1 MSTKDWAEK
10 DYYKILGVSKDAKPE
25 EIKKAFRKIARDNHP
40 DSHPGDKAAEA
51 RFKEASE
58 ANDVLSNAKKR
69 KEYDQARSLFGSA
82 GGFRFP
88 RGGAQTSVNVEDFL
102 RTASNG
108 DGFGDLFGNLF
119 GASGG
124 RRTASRS
131 PRRGA
136 DVEGRRRFPSTMP
149 CLGPPSLW
157 TWSLRHPA
165 RHVGGLELGLVPFRE
180 CARPVKGR
188 VCMLARLVGCSR

>member
-10 DYYKILGVSKDAKPE
+10 DYYKVLGVSKDAKPE

-69 KEYDQARSLFGSA
+69 KEYDQARSLFGTA
-82 GGFRFP
+82 GRFGFP
-88 RGGAQTSVNVEDFL
+88 RGGAQPNVNVEDFI

-119 GASGG
+119 GATGG
-124 RRTASRS
+124 RRTTTRAA
-131 PRRGA
+131 RRGA
-136 DVEGRRRFPSTMP
+136 DVEGETTPCPGRPSP
-149 CLGPPSLW
+149 W
-157 TWSLRHPA
+157 TWSPRPPA
-165 RHVGGLELGLVPFRE
+165 RRAGELVPGPEPCRE
-180 CARPVKGR
+180 CARPVRDR
-188 VCMLARLVGCSR
+188 VCTRPRRVASSR